1 MLILALRRQRQV
13 DLFELEASLVYK
25 VNQGHSGLLH
35 KEIMSQLNKTRQ
47 KQKAIN

>member
-1 MLILALRRQRQV
+1 MLILALQRQKQV

-25 VNQGHSGLLH
+25 VNQGHLRLLH